1 MFNIKLMIQ
10 CTSLM
15 NCRKN
20 KKTERELSRMK
31 DYVVRLEY
39 CVKTQNDQITELK
52 ARSMED
58 NIIVSG
64 VEEMRSEMSKP
75 ENLAKIISNIFSSE
89 MNIDVE
95 TVDNL
100 QIYKLFRMGEYDRQR
115 KFPRP
120 ICVQFANKA
129 HKEIIMRHIRVLKEK
144 SPRLEFLN
152 ISPRNLE
159 KRENIYMKSKNNT
172 HSVILKPR

>member
-1 MFNIKLMIQ
+1 
-10 CTSLM
+10 M

-20 KKTERELSRMK
+20 RKKKTERELSRMK

-75 ENLAKIISNIFSSE
+75 ENLAKIISNVFSSE
-89 MNIDVE
+89 MNID
-95 TVDNL
+95 
-100 QIYKLFRMGEYDRQR
+100 
-115 KFPRP
+115 
-120 ICVQFANKA
+120 
-129 HKEIIMRHIRVLKEK
+129 
-144 SPRLEFLN
+144 
-152 ISPRNLE
+152 
-159 KRENIYMKSKNNT
+159 
-172 HSVILKPR
+172 